1 MQARRL
7 PQTSPE
13 FSVTSRHL
21 ESLPPIPPTPEEDCY
36 GGMKKTFPQKS
47 SFETPSQISI
57 AQLLEEGA
65 HDLRRRFEAAMR
77 MWGALADDQE
87 IDWEAIDPALCA
99 KMLPL
104 AFTNEK

>member
-1 MQARRL
+1 
-7 PQTSPE
+7 
-13 FSVTSRHL
+13 
-21 ESLPPIPPTPEEDCY
+21 
-36 GGMKKTFPQKS
+36 
-47 SFETPSQISI
+47 
-57 AQLLEEGA
+57 
-65 HDLRRRFEAAMR
+65 MR